1 MALHNLK
8 VVTGLFISVVAR
20 CRLRRRPQLRSTLP
34 AVLPRLRM
42 IISVKLWYYMRH
54 TVKEVIRHYDSCVI
68 GESESAARKTPE
80 GASDPYNAVDPQE
93 CVNNVFVD

>member
-54 TVKEVIRHYDSCVI
+54 TVKEVIRQLCYR

-80 GASDPYNAVDPQE
+80 GASDPFNAVDPQE